1 MSSRSLAYTLTPALS
16 QGERGQRG
24 FTLVEM
30 VMVIVI
36 LAIASVALMDQFVNT
51 AKSYLINEQLQTST
65 QLAQEC
71 AEHILATR
79 RLQNY
84 ATAITTA
91 CPTLPASYTSAGYLR
106 TVSFGAAPAACV
118 TTPCTQVDVIITHN
132 ATERARSVFMLGS
145 Y

>member
-1 MSSRSLAYTLTPALS
+1 MSRREFTPLTPTLS
-16 QGERGQRG
+16 QGERRQRG

-36 LAIASVALMDQFVNT
+36 LGIASVALMDQFVN
-51 AKSYLINEQLQTST
+51 ASKSYLIDEQLQTST

-79 RLQNY
+79 RLQGY
-84 ATAITTA
+84 ATAIATNCLALPAAYTTA
-91 CPTLPASYTSAGYLR
+91 GYARNATPGVEPAFCITS
-106 TVSFGAAPAACV
+106 PCV
-118 TTPCTQVDVIITHN
+118 QVDVVVTQG
-132 ATERARSVFMLGS
+132 ATERARVVFMLGS

>member
-1 MSSRSLAYTLTPALS
+1 MNRRAITCSYPM
-16 QGERGQRG
+16 QRG

-36 LAIASVALMDQFVNT
+36 LGIASVALMDQFVNT
-51 AKSYLINEQLQTST
+51 SKSYLINEQLQTAT

-79 RLQNY
+79 RGQDY
-84 ATAITTA
+84 AAAIVAT
-91 CPTLPASYTSAGYLR
+91 CPPLPLSYSTAGYARTR
-106 TVSFGAAPAACV
+106 TVSFAPAACV
-118 TTPCTQVDVIITHN
+118 TAPCAQVDVVVTHSAS
-132 ATERARSVFMLGS
+132 ATDQARIVFMLGS